1 MEATREI
8 EEIQSEGDTDVSLP
22 PDSEEK
28 TEEEPS
34 TSRQKPTPVNAG
46 FTHSISLTIC
56 FLPNSHALTQ
66 THTYTLIHTHTNTH
80 KHTPTLI

>member
-46 FTHSISLTIC
+46 WVRINAKKKRQEGKNKGEKRAKKI
-56 FLPNSHALTQ
+56 
-66 THTYTLIHTHTNTH
+66 
-80 KHTPTLI
+80 